1 MNYELFVAKRII
13 SGKEYKSSI
22 SSPIIKIAITAISLG
37 LVIMLIA
44 IATGDGLRE
53 KIRSKISGFKGHIQI
68 TKYDANNSDVSVIPI
83 DKNQNFYP
91 KFTNIKGVK
100 NIQIYA
106 NQVGLI
112 RTKNDFEGIIYK
124 GVSTDYDWTFFN
136 EYLIAGKVPNF
147 NQKRTR
153 DVLLSKTIVNR
164 LKLKLNDTINVAFFK
179 NKTSKLPSNRKLVI
193 TGIYNTGFLEFDKNI
208 MIGDIR
214 QIQRLN
220 RWNENQVGG
229 FEVILENFDDL
240 EQIGVEVYNEIDS
253 TLDATTIASSY
264 PGLFEWIELFDNNTW
279 FIIIIMILVAG
290 INMITALL
298 VTILE
303 KTQIIGVL
311 KVLGASNRSIR
322 YIFISNGIYLIS
334 VGLFIGNIVGLGLI
348 FFQKIT
354 GFLKLDSQ
362 TYYVSEVPL
371 DVNIFSII
379 ILNTYDKH
387 AGIAEVSISSPLTLE
402 QIHSDYVSP
411 DNDFSKVGFSQSI
424 CIEFKDNNIAKMQ
437 KICDLLKLNNVD
449 AEVIRTR
456 DCAQTNE
463 TYKTRTSCLA
473 RLLIFIRRIDLFLS
487 LY

>member
-53 KIRSKISGFKGHIQI
+53 KIRNKISGFKGHIQI
-68 TKYDANNSDVSVIPI
+68 TKYDANTSDISLIPI

-91 KFTNIKGVK
+91 KFSNIKGIK
-100 NIQIYA
+100 SIQIYA

-112 RTKNDFEGIIYK
+112 RTKTDFEGIIFK

-153 DVLLSKTIVNR
+153 DVLLSTTIVDR

-220 RWNENQVGG
+220 RWNENEVGG

-240 EQIGVEVYNEIDS
+240 EIIGAEVYNEIDS
-253 TLDATTIASSY
+253 TLDATSIDSSY

-298 VTILE
+298 VLILE
-303 KTQIIGVL
+303 RIPMVGIL
-311 KVLGASNRSIR
+311 KAMGSSNWSIR
-322 YIFISNGIYLIS
+322 KIFLYNASYLIFI
-334 VGLFIGNIVGLGLI
+334 GLFWGNLIGLI
-348 FFQKIT
+348 LLFAQKYIGFFT
-354 GFLKLDSQ
+354 LDPA
-362 TYYVSEVPL
+362 TYYVTEVPVSIDFL
-371 DVNIFSII
+371 AVLFLNIGTLVLCFIMLIIPSII
-379 ILNTYDKH
+379 ISKIQPST
-387 AGIAEVSISSPLTLE
+387 SIK
-402 QIHSDYVSP
+402 
-411 DNDFSKVGFSQSI
+411 F
-424 CIEFKDNNIAKMQ
+424 A
-437 KICDLLKLNNVD
+437 
-449 AEVIRTR
+449 
-456 DCAQTNE
+456 
-463 TYKTRTSCLA
+463 
-473 RLLIFIRRIDLFLS
+473 
-487 LY
+487 